1 MTPAVVHEIAS
12 VRDAVRSASRDG
24 RMVGLVPTMGALHQ
38 GHARLIEVARKECD
52 FIVVSIFVNPLQFDR
67 ADDLERYPRTLDAD
81 LELCGRMGVDMVFA
95 PSSSAMYPRPLACG
109 IRVRR
114 LTDHLCGRFRPGHF
128 DGVATV
134 VLKLFE
140 IVPADRAYFGEKDA
154 QQLAVVRRLVDDF
167 NLSVAVVG
175 VSTVREPDGLAMS
188 SRNRH
193 LQPSERQLATALYRA
208 LNEAVT
214 LITAGL
220 RDADEI
226 LRRAR
231 ATIPERPDL
240 RLEYLQIVDVED
252 LQPVIEVGGQVLVA
266 GAMWIGQTRLIDNIV
281 VTR

>member
-1 MTPAVVHEIAS
+1 
-12 VRDAVRSASRDG
+12 
-24 RMVGLVPTMGALHQ
+24 
-38 GHARLIEVARKECD
+38 
-52 FIVVSIFVNPLQFDR
+52 
-67 ADDLERYPRTLDAD
+67 
-81 LELCGRMGVDMVFA
+81 
-95 PSSSAMYPRPLACG
+95 
-109 IRVRR
+109 
-114 LTDHLCGRFRPGHF
+114 
-128 DGVATV
+128 
-134 VLKLFE
+134 
-140 IVPADRAYFGEKDA
+140 
-154 QQLAVVRRLVDDF
+154 
-167 NLSVAVVG
+167 
-175 VSTVREPDGLAMS
+175 MS